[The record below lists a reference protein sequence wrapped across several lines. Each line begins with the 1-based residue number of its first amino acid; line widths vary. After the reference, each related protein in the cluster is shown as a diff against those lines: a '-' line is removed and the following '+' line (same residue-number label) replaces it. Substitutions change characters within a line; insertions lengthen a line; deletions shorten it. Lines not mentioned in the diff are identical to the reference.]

1 MVVQLAVTE
10 TFDEGFAGLKAEPF
24 SLSQVDTGLATGAV
38 PLGAAVVAGSG
49 RDEFSAA
56 VADGVVSG
64 VAVYDLSHEKDEDG
78 TFSYA
83 EDDSFPVLTQGRV
96 WAVANAAIARGAVLA
111 FDPATGKVGA
121 VSGGVTTLV
130 FATAH
135 FAASGDGVLLVVE
148 LT

>member
-1 MVVQLAVTE
+1 MVVQVAVTE

-24 SLSQVDTGLATGAV
+24 SLNQVDTGLATGAV
-38 PLGAAVVAGSG
+38 PLGAAVVAGAG

-56 VADGVVSG
+56 VIDGAVSG
-64 VAVYDLSHEKDEDG
+64 VALYDLSHEKNEDG

-96 WAVANAAIARGAVLA
+96 WAVANGVIAKGAVLA
-111 FDPATGKVGA
+111 YDPATSKVGP
-121 VSGGVTTLV
+121 VSGGVTTLA

-135 FAASGDGVLLVVE
+135 FAASGDGVLLVVQ